1 MMVMVPILMM
11 QMDAARMS
19 MAMEKKV
26 GSHERNDGVVDDDED
41 DVDDGNH
48 DVMLVTL
55 S

>member
-1 MMVMVPILMM
+1 MRRGC
-11 QMDAARMS
+11 QWRW
-19 MAMEKKV
+19 KKV